1 MHIYEFS
8 TKFIYATS
16 YNMEEVKVM
25 EAMVR
30 VCTNNK
36 HWLGLLEVEFI
47 VVVQTKHNIS
57 VNHVLKIKINCLV

>member
-1 MHIYEFS
+1 
-8 TKFIYATS
+8 
-16 YNMEEVKVM
+16 MEEVKVM

>member
-1 MHIYEFS
+1 
-8 TKFIYATS
+8 
-16 YNMEEVKVM
+16 MEEVKVM

-47 VVVQTKHNIS
+47 VVVQTKHNIN
-57 VNHVLKIKINCLV
+57 VKHVLKIKIEINYLV